1 MYKGKG
7 YGGGGAK
14 RYFLIKLSLKPEAGG
29 EEEEEEGQKI
39 NEAAFFKGERSFFFS
54 GLQKGAFS
62 PFPSSENI
70 PLFCSSKE
78 YFFSFLVAD
87 IMFF

>member
-1 MYKGKG
+1 MLKCIRGKG
-7 YGGGGAK
+7 LEEGGK
-14 RYFLIKLSLKPEAGG
+14 RYFLIKLSLKPEAGEEE

-62 PFPSSENI
+62 PFPSSENT

-78 YFFSFLVAD
+78 YFSHF
-87 IMFF
+87 

>member
-1 MYKGKG
+1 MLKCIREKGSEE
-7 YGGGGAK
+7 GGK
-14 RYFLIKLSLKPEAGG
+14 RYFLIKLSLKPEAGE

-62 PFPSSENI
+62 SSFFREYPPFL
-70 PLFCSSKE
+70 LFKRI
-78 YFFSFLVAD
+78 FFSFL
-87 IMFF
+87 

>member
-1 MYKGKG
+1 MLKCIRGKG
-7 YGGGGAK
+7 SEEGGK
-14 RYFLIKLSLKPEAGG
+14 RYFLIKLSLKPEAG

-78 YFFSFLVAD
+78 YFSHF
-87 IMFF
+87 